1 MLMMIDTGYG
11 AVLVQRDHTGP
22 AGTDR
27 GVRAAGRGLLAEP
40 VVHVALSVVLVVL
53 LENVYELHEP
63 SPLEG
68 VQPATPR
75 K

>member
-1 MLMMIDTGYG
+1 MLLMIDTGYG

-22 AGTDR
+22 AGTNR
-27 GVRAAGRGLLAEP
+27 GLRVAGRGLLAEP
-40 VVHVALSVVLVVL
+40 VVHVPLPVVLVL
-53 LENVYELHEP
+53 FLKNVDEFHEP

>member
-22 AGTDR
+22 AGADR
-27 GVRAAGRGLLAEP
+27 GLRVAGRGLLAEP

-53 LENVYELHEP
+53 LENVHEFHEP